1 MPVGAHQGRR
11 WGDWGEVP
19 LASERAVFKWA
30 WALAGCWCGVVSA
43 RWPGSMASRRQPNV
57 TCEVLSGLPSGNVI
71 IRVDDSVI
79 QVANKSSGGKKPR
92 FFEERRGWEAE
103 VKSAAGG
110 WPSPL
115 RDATNLAAETPRSL
129 EGGGERR
136 ERVASVGLEDGRM
149 LKTREKTDEKGG
161 PRGLLDS

>member
-1 MPVGAHQGRR
+1 MTS
-11 WGDWGEVP
+11 EV
-19 LASERAVFKWA
+19 SF
-30 WALAGCWCGVVSA
+30 
-43 RWPGSMASRRQPNV
+43 
-57 TCEVLSGLPSGNVI
+57 GLPSGNVI